1 MNNLIIG
8 DTSQL
13 NHYFPSDYHRI
24 SSRNVDIKLIQDGG
38 YDNVYLLFAEQR
50 TFLNQDESFFIDV
63 NVTYTLKIIDEI
75 KDYVNRIVVFST
87 SELWNDCV
95 GGVTVNDDYKYNYS
109 PYIKSKEILCNNIN
123 EFKDKYEN
131 VNIIYPFNFNS
142 PNRKSGFLFSKI
154 YDSLINKQRHSIG
167 DINFNRDIVHPEII
181 VKNSILTNNDMLV
194 GTGEL
199 INVLDF
205 TKTLFN
211 LYNMNFDD
219 YISINSKNS
228 LPNVRKEY
236 YSKIKFSSKEE
247 LINLTINDL

>member
-95 GGVTVNDDYKYNYS
+95 CGVTVNDDYKYN
-109 PYIKSKEILCNNIN
+109 
-123 EFKDKYEN
+123 
-131 VNIIYPFNFNS
+131 
-142 PNRKSGFLFSKI
+142 
-154 YDSLINKQRHSIG
+154 
-167 DINFNRDIVHPEII
+167 
-181 VKNSILTNNDMLV
+181 
-194 GTGEL
+194 
-199 INVLDF
+199 
-205 TKTLFN
+205 
-211 LYNMNFDD
+211 
-219 YISINSKNS
+219 
-228 LPNVRKEY
+228 
-236 YSKIKFSSKEE
+236 
-247 LINLTINDL
+247 